1 MSWND
6 AHRHFIQIT
15 ESESKQATFL
25 KSLWYKPLSD
35 HHILVLYSLGV
46 CAMMN
51 PVMPAEGWLL
61 VTLVIYCIWMLV
73 DDFLI
78 SHINECMSAIGN
90 KLVTL
95 GSSREFI

>member
-1 MSWND
+1 M
-6 AHRHFIQIT
+6 
-15 ESESKQATFL
+15 
-25 KSLWYKPLSD
+25 
-35 HHILVLYSLGV
+35 LYSLGV
-46 CAMMN
+46 CAMMT

-73 DDFLI
+73 DDLLI